1 MSSRSD
7 PDLPITRT
15 GVTSMLKKRF
25 DFWLILCVLA
35 GVVMVFLAVANRN
48 GLDLD
53 LPGITR

>member
-1 MSSRSD
+1 
-7 PDLPITRT
+7 
-15 GVTSMLKKRF
+15 MLKKRF